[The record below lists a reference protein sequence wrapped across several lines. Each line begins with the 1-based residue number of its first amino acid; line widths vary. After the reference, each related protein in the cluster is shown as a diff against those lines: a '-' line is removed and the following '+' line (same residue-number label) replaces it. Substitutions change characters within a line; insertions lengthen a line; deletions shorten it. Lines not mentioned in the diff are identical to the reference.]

1 MPPCESTHRI
11 GVLANDPANLAA
23 SYAALAALR
32 GVDLDTLAAQV
43 EENFHRFFGP
53 D

>member
-11 GVLANDPANLAA
+11 GVLANHPANLAA
-23 SYAALAALR
+23 SYAALAA
-32 GVDLDTLAAQV
+32 QV
-43 EENFHRFFGP
+43 EKNFHRFFGP